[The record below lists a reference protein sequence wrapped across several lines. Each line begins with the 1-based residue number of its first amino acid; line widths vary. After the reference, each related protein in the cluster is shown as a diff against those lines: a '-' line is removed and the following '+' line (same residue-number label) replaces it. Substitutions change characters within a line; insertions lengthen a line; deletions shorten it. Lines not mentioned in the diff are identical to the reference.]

1 MLQAYIDDSCLGV
14 APVSLLAG
22 WVESAARW
30 AKFSDDWQQALSM
43 SPRLRYFKL
52 SEANSFTGEFCG
64 WSERSRDERLILL
77 VKTIADYRPMGF
89 ACAVPY
95 DLYQESFGRHSDK
108 VLRYP
113 YYFLFN
119 SIVAD
124 TSRYLASRGITEKV
138 DFIFDRQ
145 PGQAD
150 AVWASW
156 GRLREAAPPD
166 VKAILGEY
174 PIFRDDKTTMPLQ
187 AADLSA
193 SWLREQAACMIT
205 GTEQRT
211 PVWADKSLDLQCVG
225 RFWTRKMLKELVEK
239 APMNAASLAA
249 SGSGSLDSEG

>member
-52 SEANSFTGEFCG
+52 SEANSFTGEFYG

-77 VKTIADYRPMGF
+77 VKTIADHRPMGF

-124 TSRYLASRGITEKV
+124 TSRYLASKGITEKV
-138 DFIFDRQ
+138 DFYIRST
-145 PGQAD
+145 A
-150 AVWASW
+150 
-156 GRLREAAPPD
+156 
-166 VKAILGEY
+166 
-174 PIFRDDKTTMPLQ
+174 
-187 AADLSA
+187 
-193 SWLREQAACMIT
+193 
-205 GTEQRT
+205 
-211 PVWADKSLDLQCVG
+211 
-225 RFWTRKMLKELVEK
+225 
-239 APMNAASLAA
+239 
-249 SGSGSLDSEG
+249 GSGRCRLGFMGATARGRSARCQSHFRRISNFQRRQNNYAVTGSRS